1 MFANYL
7 IIHNF
12 NKDRRNIFALQAF
25 QRLFYLFDTPKYLIA
40 YNLLG
45 LDSAPCKYLEY
56 YMITSHLK

>member
-1 MFANYL
+1 MNCTVAAYTIYVGMHVSFY
-7 IIHNF
+7 F
-12 NKDRRNIFALQAF
+12 KDF
-25 QRLFYLFDTPKYLIA
+25 FYLFDTPKYLIA